1 MKTKDNL
8 NRMDIEILSDALFLA
23 LHSEDYKDVTI
34 TDFYNRFI
42 ETIKVG
48 NFQLIREKET
58 NLTLA
63 FTSWAFVSDEVL
75 EDLLTTR
82 RDIKEEEINS
92 GENLLFIELFSTS
105 NNYWDFFDFLTNY
118 FNNEHE
124 GQYKVDKTKI
134 FTCCGMKIGFEN
146 NTVKITRP
154 HEQLS
159 V

>member
-1 MKTKDNL
+1 METSNNL

-34 TDFYNRFI
+34 TSFYNRFI

-48 NFQLIREKET
+48 NFQLLREKES
-58 NLTLA
+58 NLSIA

-75 EDLLTTR
+75 SELVETR

-118 FNNEHE
+118 FNNEYQGE
-124 GQYKVDKTKI
+124 YSVNKTKI

-146 NTVKITRP
+146 DTVKITRP
-154 HEQLS
+154 DEQLS
-159 V
+159 L